1 MRAFPAQTKSC
12 SRFASSVKTR
22 NKALSPVLVLLGACA
37 GGQVATEGKGYSV
50 SGQNP
55 FRFEVD
61 RQLLREWGGAG
72 SPKFNQVLEEELERL
87 RICRN
92 GYVLRQERVRDEIYS
107 VSGRCKS

>member
-1 MRAFPAQTKSC
+1 VKP
-12 SRFASSVKTR
+12 SRS
-22 NKALSPVLVLLGACA
+22 VLLLLLAACS
-37 GGQVATEGKGYSV
+37 GTQPEVQGKGYSV
-50 SGQNP
+50 SGHNP

-61 RQLLREWGGAG
+61 RQLLREWGGSG

-92 GYVLRQERVRDEIYS
+92 GYALRQESVRDGVFS